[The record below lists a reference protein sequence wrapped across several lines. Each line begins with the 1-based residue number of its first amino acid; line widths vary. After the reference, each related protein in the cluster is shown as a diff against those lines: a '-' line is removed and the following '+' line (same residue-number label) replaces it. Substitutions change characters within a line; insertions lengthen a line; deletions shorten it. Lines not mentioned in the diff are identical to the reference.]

1 MLTVYGFTCILPDDM
16 SITIKTRDSEETVP
30 AKLLTDNSAV
40 FTRLII
46 ELGFTEVEIEDFDPD
61 IVRIFLTLI
70 EETELDDIE
79 RNQFRDLHKLSV
91 SFEIKWLTRRCRYWL
106 GDLIQ
111 NFGGGSTFA
120 DYLYIFNESLFI
132 QNVMKYDY
140 FTDSL
145 IEKREKYNL
154 ARFIPFHLAHLDQD
168 VQNVR
173 GLDTILR
180 LCAGRT
186 FFILKALICRIN
198 KDQKLSKNSRYLLSN
213 MNLPLCFEMNREL
226 YHTLFDN
233 LSKLPNLDNDDL
245 RLILKLSTESV
256 RQSFQRDQ
264 FVPQSTELF
273 NNFALE
279 RREETYETLDDILK
293 MVETGEVLNMFGV
306 LDLLVKVTA
315 LHPPD
320 VEEAQQFV
328 HGLEKLFLDAPT
340 KRASHHFTDMMIT
353 AMTSSNQPQKFK
365 AVMLLEMIRDSEVL
379 VSKHE
384 HILVN
389 LSENEIIMSALRG
402 LSSPII
408 KILHYLIRKT
418 PIPALTNA
426 ALDQLAILEVRMGKV
441 GNCGFKI
448 KIAQK
453 NGDQG
458 CFEVCTEDE
467 VYKDSDTHYH
477 KLISAEKMHFYFVVS
492 GPTPDGIQFKVPNQM
507 MGRWS
512 KWWFTENHNHSF
524 FSDKFAEMYL
534 EWNVRDF
541 LVIQ

>member
-1 MLTVYGFTCILPDDM
+1 M

-40 FTRLII
+40 FTRLIV
-46 ELGFTEVEIEDFDPD
+46 ELGFREVEIEDFDPD

-70 EETELDDIE
+70 EETELGDID
-79 RNQFRDLHKLSV
+79 RKQFRELHKLSV
-91 SFEIKWLTRRCRYWL
+91 SFEIKWLTSRCRYWL
-106 GDLIQ
+106 GDMIQ
-111 NFGGGSTFA
+111 KFGGGSTFA

-132 QNVMKYDY
+132 QNVMKCDY

-154 ARFIPFHLAHLDQD
+154 ARFIPCHLAHLDQD

-173 GLDTILR
+173 ELDNILK

-186 FFILKALICRIN
+186 FFILKALIHLIN
-198 KDQKLSKNSRYLLSN
+198 VDQKLSKNSRYLLNN
-213 MNLPLCFEMNREL
+213 MNLPLCFEMNRGL
-226 YHTLFDN
+226 YHELFDT
-233 LSKLPNLDNDDL
+233 LSQIPNLDNEDL
-245 RLILKLSTESV
+245 QLILKLSTESV
-256 RQSFQRDQ
+256 KQSFLRDK
-264 FVPQSTELF
+264 FVPESTELY
-273 NNFALE
+273 NNFALA
-279 RREETYETLDDILK
+279 RREETYETLDDILN
-293 MVETGEVLNMFGV
+293 MVESGEVLNMFGV
-306 LDLLVKVTA
+306 LDLLVKVTS
-315 LHPPD
+315 LHPPE

-328 HGLEKLFLDAPT
+328 HGLEKLFLEAPT

-353 AMTSSNQPQKFK
+353 AITSSNQPQKFR

-389 LSENEIIMSALRG
+389 FSEDEIIMSVLRG
-402 LSSPII
+402 FNSPII

-418 PIPALTNA
+418 PIPALTRA
-426 ALDQLAILEVRMGKV
+426 ALDQLAIFDVTMGKV

-453 NGDQG
+453 NRDQG
-458 CFEVCTEDE
+458 CLEVCTEDE
-467 VYKDSDTHYH
+467 VYKDSDVHFH
-477 KLISAEKMHFYFVVS
+477 KLISAEKMHLYFVVS
-492 GPTPDGIQFKVPNQM
+492 GPAPDGIRFKVPNQM

-512 KWWFTENHNHSF
+512 KWWFTENHYNSF
-524 FSDKFAEMYL
+524 FSDKFAKMYL

-541 LVIQ
+541 LVIQK